1 MPKQAKSQKSSRA
14 AALLLVFALCLPVA
28 ARDASKTGYIGIA
41 FYSNC
46 KIKKVYPGSS
56 AEKAGMK
63 EGDRI
68 VSINGLSTDEM
79 GKEQI
84 ASRVSGPENT
94 VVNLVIERNG
104 KRFNCS
110 PTRSPSQKSLLE
122 KAGLKELPGKK
133 LEGETKPESPPIII
147 VKRSKDTDYIEEKV
161 NKALLKIP
169 KKVRDRLAL
178 GGLKIRIVPS
188 LIDADPGLRGGR
200 PSGYTHGGGWD
211 NCPGRYDDVRRTI
224 FIGERNGWRN
234 QPMALNQG
242 AEGITVHECGHAFDH
257 QNYCSTSEEF
267 KKAFAEDTRSL
278 TNELRLSYQV
288 YLQEGEAGPSE
299 MFAELFHCFFSN
311 ETSHRSMDMAKQFPK
326 CYAYVQG
333 RAKNALFQAVA
344 LPHRY

>member
-1 MPKQAKSQKSSRA
+1 MPKQAKYLKSSKTVLA
-14 AALLLVFALCLPVA
+14 VLALTICLPVTA
-28 ARDASKTGYIGIA
+28 KDKDARTGYIGVA

-68 VSINGLSTDEM
+68 LFINGLSTVEM

-94 VVNLVIERNG
+94 VINLVIERNG

-122 KAGLKELPGKK
+122 KAGLTELPSDKPK
-133 LEGETKPESPPIII
+133 GETKPEAPPIFIG
-147 VKRSKDTDYIEEKV
+147 KRSKDTDYIEAKV
-161 NKALLKIP
+161 NKAVLKIP
-169 KKVRDRLAL
+169 KKIREKLAQ
-178 GGLKIRIVPS
+178 GGLKLRIVPS
-188 LIDADPGLRGGR
+188 LIDADPGLARGR

-211 NCPGRYDDVRRTI
+211 NCPGRYDDMRRTI

-234 QPMALNQG
+234 QPMTRNEG
-242 AEGITVHECGHAFDH
+242 AEGITVHEFGHAFDH

-267 KKAFAEDTRSL
+267 KKAFAEDTKSL
-278 TNELRLSYQV
+278 TNEMRLAYQV

-299 MFAELFHCFFSN
+299 MFAELFHCFFSS

-326 CYAYVQG
+326 CYQYVEK
-333 RAKNALFQAVA
+333 RAGKLS
-344 LPHRY
+344 LY